1 MRRHSVVFRV
11 PSQSL
16 IQNLHKAFAL
26 ISHPFSKIACNE
38 MRIVEQFTV
47 EISIKVCEDSHW
59 N

>member
-47 EISIKVCEDSHW
+47 EISIKELAV
-59 N
+59 